1 MIPELSEK
9 GIRVALDAEGILKQ
23 RKELIEAV
31 IALNKFL
38 ITREDVER
46 IVGEKEEMEKKEK
59 ERREE
64 ATVIVRREGK
74 PPLAKE
80 YDADIFIDHKRD
92 VTGKSRTTG
101 KIENFISYF
110 RNRFK
115 RMRRLFVGSK
125 FGYMETEVA
134 ELKKRNTEKVKVVG
148 MVYKKSVTKK
158 GNILLMIEDLTGAYK
173 VVIPNRNEKLFE
185 QANRIVRD
193 DILAFYGK
201 VVHPLLIADD
211 FEWPDAPLR
220 RERKKSE
227 RDLEAAY
234 ISDIHFGSNK
244 FLWTCF
250 EKFVNWLKKNE
261 RAEKVKYILVAGDIV
276 DGIGIYPNQEKELV
290 VKDIEKQYDMFNDF
304 VSMLPDYISVIVIP
318 GNHDAVRRGEPMPA
332 IGTDL
337 IKSDVVLA
345 GNPARVY
352 LDGISHILYHGT
364 SLDSFISTIPKLSY
378 TKPEEVMKEY
388 IIRRH
393 LSPFYGENPVIPEE
407 IDYMVIDDVPDIMH
421 VGHIHKNGYLSYRG
435 TLLINSGT
443 FQAQTEYQIKQ
454 GHVPTPGEVPVYN
467 LKTAKLSILKFA

>member
-1 MIPELSEK
+1 MIPELSKK
-9 GIRVALDAEGILKQ
+9 GIRVALDAEDILKQ
-23 RKELIEAV
+23 RKEIIEDV
-31 IALNKFL
+31 IALNTLL

-46 IVGEKEEMEKKEK
+46 IVREKEKMEKKEK
-59 ERREE
+59 DKREE
-64 ATVIVRREGK
+64 ATVIVKREGK
-74 PPLAKE
+74 HPLAKE
-80 YDADIFIDHKRD
+80 YDADIFIDHRRD

-101 KIENFISYF
+101 KIEDFISYF

-115 RMRRLFVGSK
+115 RMRRLFAGSK
-125 FGYMETEVA
+125 FGYMGVEVA

-158 GNILLMIEDLTGAYK
+158 GNILLMIEDLTGTYK
-173 VVIPNRNEKLFE
+173 VVIPNRDEKLFE

-211 FEWPDAPLR
+211 FEWPDVPLLK
-220 RERKKSE
+220 ERKKSE
-227 RDLEAAY
+227 RDLEVAY

-244 FLWTCF
+244 FLWASF

-261 RAEKVKYILVAGDIV
+261 RAGKVKYILVAGDIV

-290 VKDIEKQYDMFNDF
+290 EKDIEKQYEMFNDF

-337 IKSDVVLA
+337 IKSDVILA

-352 LDGISHILYHGT
+352 LDGVSHILYHGT
-364 SLDSFISTIPKLSY
+364 SLDSLISNIPKLSY

-407 IDYMVIDDVPDIMH
+407 IDYMIIDDVPDVMH
-421 VGHIHKNGYLSYRG
+421 VGHIHKNGYLNYRG
-435 TLLINSGT
+435 ILLINSGT
-443 FQAQTEYQIKQ
+443 FQAQTDYQIKQ
-454 GHVPTPGEVPVYN
+454 GHVPTPGEVPMYN
-467 LKTAKLSILKFA
+467 LKTAKLSVLKFA